1 MGNITI
7 NFLLDYRGVESYDG
21 EMHKENNNAVC
32 TARYGFN
39 HTEHDPRM
47 DINPS
52 ARSKKVTTAVR
63 FTPAIACFQ
72 WSGKNNARALH
83 GKDFAPAEFHYR
95 VSARLLS
102 LVH

>member
-1 MGNITI
+1 MVK
-7 NFLLDYRGVESYDG
+7 L
-21 EMHKENNNAVC
+21 HKENNNAVC

-72 WSGKNNARALH
+72 WSGKNYARALQR
-83 GKDFAPAEFHYR
+83 E
-95 VSARLLS
+95 
-102 LVH
+102 